1 MIMSIEYHLI
11 VNSFHQ
17 NDIFM
22 GIKAA
27 FEKSDSYMLSHSSDN
42 AVGFSTK
49 GSSSDWGADF
59 EITKEKDDFFIRIHS
74 GNYKKILLV
83 IEGFLKNK
91 AIPFELEE
99 E

>member
-1 MIMSIEYHLI
+1 MSIEYHLI

-42 AVGFSTK
+42 AVGFSIK

>member
-1 MIMSIEYHLI
+1 MIISIEYHLI

-27 FEKSDSYMLSHSSDN
+27 FEKSDSYILSHSSDN
-42 AVGFSTK
+42 AVWFSIK

-74 GNYKKILLV
+74 GNYKKILSI
-83 IEGFLKNK
+83 IEDFLKNK
-91 AIPFELEE
+91 AIPFEFEE